1 MNRAEL
7 SWPQRLHLRALNAGQ
22 DQKWS
27 AVIRMAGIKAD

>member
-7 SWPQRLHLRALNAGQ
+7 NRFQRLHLRKFNTGQ

-27 AVIRMAGIKAD
+27 AVIRKAD